1 VDYKSNNALLYQVR
15 KSTQTQTELELNQTS
30 NQKQLC
36 QNKCHCTCKAGAAGV
51 GKSKLLK
58 AIVLFL
64 RLQFGS
70 KAAEV
75 VAQTNAAAKLVDGHT
90 IDSTFP
96 AVITK
101 HVSDEKA
108 LKRKQTA
115 INSFHERFSHVKLL
129 IHEEHSLT
137 NSETIY
143 HIHCCFCAA
152 FPEKAHLPFAG
163 FHVIF
168 AYLCPN
174 YLFIISFHAG
184 S

>member
-1 VDYKSNNALLYQVR
+1 MEQEVNVAELSQEQRDSYDCVVHYLAPGSKAGQLL
-15 KSTQTQTELELNQTS
+15 KFL
-30 NQKQLC
+30 
-36 QNKCHCTCKAGAAGV
+36 AGAAGV

-168 AYLCPN
+168 ACLCPN
-174 YLFIISFHAG
+174 YLFIFIFHAG